1 MYSGIIFQKFLN
13 KVKVLCHIMSTKTWS
28 LCHTI
33 AKLTLT
39 LLRMWC
45 YTYIIA
51 AYHCSGWWTCFQ
63 NWISCSVIKPAEIR
77 LSSILWDLFSEC
89 IKYWDLEKHE
99 LYTCVCMP
107 TQTLDLYIAESS
119 FSWAL
124 TNLKTHLSQ
133 TEESPD
139 PASYLWQWPSAHD

>member
-13 KVKVLCHIMSTKTWS
+13 KAKVLCHIMSTKTWS
-28 LCHTI
+28 LCHAI